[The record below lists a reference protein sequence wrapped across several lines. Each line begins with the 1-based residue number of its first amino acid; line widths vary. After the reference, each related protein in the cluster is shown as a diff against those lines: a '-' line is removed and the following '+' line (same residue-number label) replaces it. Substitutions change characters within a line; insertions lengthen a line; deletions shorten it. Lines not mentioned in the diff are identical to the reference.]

1 MSVLSA
7 GRCLTLT
14 AALAVALSASACA
27 RTSPAE
33 QEGRSSTSEATET
46 GRTINGHT
54 YTNTPVDVKL
64 GPNTFRI
71 PANYFDS
78 QIGPFDEGMDLKL
91 EWPGMTP
98 TAPGARAAPR
108 SNDFFREIAISVD
121 YIDRLP
127 IEGAMARRV
136 TNDGH
141 TTEGSLERQDPSARL
156 DLRVA
161 QPERMGLTP
170 YAINEEL
177 RVAYAHAQEAK
188 TGRPFPRNLS
198 FEPDWYIARSENSD
212 IATFIRCDNAT
223 YREDGVVLE
232 GEQVTPVEGAV
243 SALCTHYFVDVDN
256 SLSIT
261 LSYKRAFL
269 KNWKAMELA
278 ILDVLNR
285 TKVQ

>member
-1 MSVLSA
+1 MNALSFPS
-7 GRCLTLT
+7 GCCLPV
-14 AALAVALSASACA
+14 ALAVALSASACA
-27 RTSPAE
+27 RTPPTE
-33 QEGRSSTSEATET
+33 QEGKSGISEATET
-46 GRTINGHT
+46 GRTVYRHT
-54 YTNTPVDVKL
+54 YTDASVDVKL

-78 QIGPFDEGMDLKL
+78 QIGPFGEGMDLKL
-91 EWPGMTP
+91 EWPAMTP

-108 SNDFFREIAISVD
+108 ANDFLKEIAVSVD

-177 RVAYAHAQEAK
+177 RVAYAHEQEAK
-188 TGRPFPRNLS
+188 TGRPFARNLS
-198 FEPDWYIARSENSD
+198 FEPDWYIARTENGE
-212 IATFIRCDNAT
+212 IATFIRCDNAA
-223 YREDGVVLE
+223 YREDGVLLE
-232 GEQVTPVEGAV
+232 GEHVKPVDDTV
-243 SALCTHYFVDVDN
+243 SAQCTHYLVDVEN
-256 SLSIT
+256 SLSLT
-261 LSYKRAFL
+261 LSYKRAFV
-269 KNWKAMELA
+269 KDWKRIEDAVRG
-278 ILDVLNR
+278 ILTR
-285 TKVQ
+285 YKVK